1 MKLRHRGIVAAVLLA
16 TWATTARAGDA
27 NPCPDDP
34 RGADAEWTLST
45 TTFDPTF
52 SRHPFVGNGYLGQ
65 VVPPAG
71 MGYVATGE
79 KTGWPLYTPRYDG
92 AFIAGVYAQQ
102 PQLAGNRQ
110 VIAAIPTWTTL
121 TLGVGNETYSPS
133 TPADEIANFRQT
145 LFLRCGLVRTAL
157 TWTAD
162 GKSTDLVYDVL
173 ADRVDAHVAA
183 VRLSMTPRWSGR
195 ATVTAVLDG
204 AGARR
209 ISPTGGAA
217 APDGTTAD
225 VTFSTDTTKVA
236 GAVASTL
243 RAGRNVLP
251 KARANAIDGLT
262 ARQALTFPVRDGE
275 SYELVKYVG
284 VDTSLTSRLP
294 RNAARTASR
303 AAAARGWRQLLARH
317 ALSWRTLWR
326 SDIVVAG
333 RPELQAWVRGGLYS
347 LLASARQGQA
357 YSVGPAGLSSDNYAG
372 LIFWDA
378 ETWMYPGLLLLHPDI
393 ARSMLE
399 YRYKTMSGARTNVA
413 RLGYQGIFY
422 PWTSASAGDLPSE
435 CHSVDPPH
443 CRTQVHLQGDI
454 ALAAW
459 HYYLATK
466 DAAWLRSRGW
476 PMLKGIAEF
485 WASRVTKNADGSYSI
500 DDTAGPDEYSNGVND
515 AVFTNAGAATALR
528 NATRAA
534 QVLGEPAPEQWNAI
548 AGKLRIPFD
557 EIKRVFVQY
566 DGYKG
571 TRIKQAD
578 TVLLMYPLEW
588 PMPKEVAAATLDF
601 YASLTDPDGPAM
613 TDSVHAI
620 DAAAIGEPGCATYTY
635 LMRSIRPFVREPF
648 AQFAEARGAK
658 AGVLDPH
665 SGAPALTFTTGS
677 GGFAQVFTHGLTGLR
692 WRQDRVYLDPML
704 PPQMKDGVTLT
715 GLHWQGRTFDIAIRA
730 DQTTVTQTAGVPFS
744 IESPE
749 GARTV
754 RLERP
759 LTLRTRRPDLI
770 ATDNA
775 ARCVPSR
782 ATSEE
787 PGFYADAAVDGNRAT
802 VWAPDAAQG
811 SLTADLGRPTRI
823 ARIGVVWNEPPPASF
838 QLLVSPDGD
847 SWAAVSAAA
856 AAGELPLP
864 IVGRYVRVEVQAS
877 SADRRT
883 GIRELE
889 VIRAPDAGP

>member
-1 MKLRHRGIVAAVLLA
+1 MRVRPRGIAVFVLVVASAPLAAVPLSA
-16 TWATTARAGDA
+16 ADA
-27 NPCPDDP
+27 NPCPGDP
-34 RGADAEWTLST
+34 RGADAEWVLST

-71 MGYVATGE
+71 MGYMATGE

-92 AFIAGVYAQQ
+92 AFVAGVYAQE

-121 TLGVGNETYSPS
+121 TLTVGSETYSPS
-133 TPADEIANFRQT
+133 TPAGQVTNFRQA
-145 LFLRCGLVRTAL
+145 LFLRCGLLRTAL
-157 TWTAD
+157 TWTTTD
-162 GKSTDLVYDVL
+162 GKATDLVYDVL
-173 ADRVDAHVAA
+173 ADRASAHVAA
-183 VRLSMTPRWSGR
+183 VRLGLTPRWSGP

-209 ISPTGGAA
+209 ISATGGAA
-217 APDGTTAD
+217 APGGTTAD
-225 VTFSTDTTKVA
+225 VTFATETTKIA

-243 RAGRNVLP
+243 RPGGNVLP
-251 KARANAIDGLT
+251 RARDNAVLGLT
-262 ARQALTFPVRDGE
+262 ARQALTFPVRDGQ

-284 VDTSLTSRLP
+284 VDTALTSRMP
-294 RNAARTASR
+294 RDTARAASR
-303 AAAARGWRQLLARH
+303 AAAALGWRQLLTRH
-317 ALSWRTLWR
+317 ALAWRTLWR
-326 SDIVVAG
+326 SDIAVAG

-347 LLASARQGQA
+347 LLASARRGQG
-357 YSVGPAGLSSDNYAG
+357 YSIGPAGLSSDNYAG

-399 YRYKTMSGARTNVA
+399 YRYRTMAGARANAA
-413 RLGYQGIFY
+413 RLGFRGLFF
-422 PWTSASAGDLPSE
+422 PWTSASAGDLPLE

-476 PMLKGIAEF
+476 PLLKGIAEF
-485 WASRVTKNADGSYSI
+485 WASRVTRNDDGSYSI
-500 DDTAGPDEYSNGVND
+500 TDAAGPDEYSNGVAD

-534 QVLGEPAPEQWNAI
+534 QVLGQPAPSEWNAI

-557 EIKRVFVQY
+557 EGRRVFVQY

-571 TRIKQAD
+571 TKIKQAD

-601 YASLTDPDGPAM
+601 YAPLTDPDGPAM

-620 DAAAIGEPGCATYTY
+620 AAAAIGEPGCAAYTY
-635 LMRSIRPFVREPF
+635 LMRTIRPFVREPF

-677 GGFAQVFTHGLTGLR
+677 GGFTQVFTHGLTGLR
-692 WRQDRVYLDPML
+692 LREDRVDLDPML
-704 PPQMKDGVTLT
+704 PPQLGDGVTVT
-715 GLHWQGRTFDIAIRA
+715 GLDWQGRTFDIAIGAER
-730 DQTTVTQTAGVPFS
+730 TTVTQTAGAPFTV
-744 IESPE
+744 ESPE
-749 GARTV
+749 GRHTV
-754 RLERP
+754 SRGAP
-759 LTLRTRRPDLI
+759 LTLKTRRPDLA

-775 ARCVPSR
+775 VRCAPAR

-787 PGFYADAAVDGNRAT
+787 PGLYAEAAVDGNRAT
-802 VWAPDAAQG
+802 VWAPDAAEG
-811 SLTADLGRPTRI
+811 SLTTDLGRPTRI
-823 ARIGVVWNEPPPASF
+823 ARIGVVWSEPPPASF
-838 QLLVSPDGD
+838 QVLVSPDGD
-847 SWAAVSAAA
+847 RWTAVDAGAI
-856 AAGELPLP
+856 GELPEP
-864 IVGRYVRVEVQAS
+864 VVGRYVRVEVRAAG
-877 SADRRT
+877 ADRRP

-889 VIRAPDAGP
+889 VFAAR